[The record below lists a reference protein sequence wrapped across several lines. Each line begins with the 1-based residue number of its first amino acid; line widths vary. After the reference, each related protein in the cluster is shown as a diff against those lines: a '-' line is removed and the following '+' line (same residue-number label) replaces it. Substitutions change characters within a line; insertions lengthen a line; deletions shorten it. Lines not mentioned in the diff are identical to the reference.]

1 MPPDVPR
8 APRRR
13 ELQRR
18 ETEQLIKATAL
29 ALFRAHGFDATTTK
43 QIAEAAGV
51 AHGTVFL
58 VAATKEALLV
68 KLLEERLL
76 EVVAQRAA
84 SLPPRRIATQLAHV
98 FDGLFEFYAAEPR
111 LSRVFLKGVM
121 FFTEPVSRALYDE
134 HVARFTRYLAGL
146 LDAAKQRGE
155 IGALVDI
162 DAAAG
167 NVIALYVFCVVSFL
181 NEEAPDRAALDA
193 RFRAGLGEM
202 FRGLSVPRI
211 AGARAGGGRATS
223 RSGSAPARAQRSR
236 R

>member
-1 MPPDVPR
+1 MAPDVSR

-18 ETEQLIKATAL
+18 ETEQLIKAAAL
-29 ALFRAHGFDATTTK
+29 ALFREHGFDATTTK

-58 VAATKEALLV
+58 VAATKEALLI

-98 FDGLFEFYAAEPR
+98 FDGLFAFYAAEPR

-146 LDAAKQRGE
+146 IDAAKQRGE
-155 IGALVDI
+155 IGPAVDGE
-162 DAAAG
+162 AAAG
-167 NVIALYVFCVVSFL
+167 NVIALYVFRVVSFL
-181 NEEAPDRAALDA
+181 NEEVPDRAALGA

-202 FRGLSVPRI
+202 FRGLSPPRI
-211 AGARAGGGRATS
+211 TRPGRGSPRRIARPV
-223 RSGSAPARAQRSR
+223 PARAQRSR